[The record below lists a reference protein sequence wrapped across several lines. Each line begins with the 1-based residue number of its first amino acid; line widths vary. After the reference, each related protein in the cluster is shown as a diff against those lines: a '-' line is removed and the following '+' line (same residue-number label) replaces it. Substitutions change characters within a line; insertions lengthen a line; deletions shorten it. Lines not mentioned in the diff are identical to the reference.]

1 MPKLGNQINIDSVE
15 QLYKLKLLDFN
26 ERIIK
31 MSAVEFD
38 QISLGRIEKQTEESC
53 FEIVKILFEG
63 VKIGLKV
70 FDDLDKKQNSKKIDN
85 FKKFESM
92 LI

>member
-1 MPKLGNQINIDSVE
+1 M
-15 QLYKLKLLDFN
+15 
-26 ERIIK
+26 K

-38 QISLGRIEKQTEESC
+38 QISLGRVEKQTEESC

-70 FDDLDKKQNSKKIDN
+70 YDGINKRQNTTKIDN

-92 LI
+92 LV

>member
-1 MPKLGNQINIDSVE
+1 
-15 QLYKLKLLDFN
+15 
-26 ERIIK
+26 

-38 QISLGRIEKQTEESC
+38 QISLGRVEKQTEESC

-70 FDDLDKKQNSKKIDN
+70 YDGINKRQNTTKIDN

-92 LI
+92 LV